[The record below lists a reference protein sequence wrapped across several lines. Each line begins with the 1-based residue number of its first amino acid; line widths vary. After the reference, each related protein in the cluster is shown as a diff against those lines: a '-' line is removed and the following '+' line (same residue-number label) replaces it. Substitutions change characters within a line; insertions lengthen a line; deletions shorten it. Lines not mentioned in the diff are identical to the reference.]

1 MTSFLQ
7 WDFTHNKWVFV
18 EDSVKEEL
26 AERDWTLDCEEREIS
41 KAKRQKRT
49 RIVSRRALDSDDEEM

>member
-1 MTSFLQ
+1 M
-7 WDFTHNKWVFV
+7 FV